1 MTTQHPT
8 QKAAPPA
15 VPGALAVVG
24 SGFSAVDGDGKA
36 PRLPG
41 FVASPFAPLVYDA
54 VRRCLGAPDSEDSPV
69 AHRGERT
76 AIVLGSLAGDAVTA
90 DLAGEKVA
98 CGGVAEPVLFH
109 QTVTTAVLGVIAR
122 DYRITGP
129 VTCVSAV
136 RDTGAALLDS
146 AALLLE
152 AQEAEQVLA
161 VLVELAA
168 GPRTLAALA
177 APTADPLAAPAPH
190 RSTAVALLL
199 RTPGDEP
206 VAPRV
211 CAPPVPATATA
222 RLFAYAATAADRGVR

>member
-1 MTTQHPT
+1 MTTQHPA
-8 QKAAPPA
+8 QQAAPP
-15 VPGALAVVG
+15 VGAGAPAVVS
-24 SGFSAVDGDGKA
+24 SGYSTVDGDGVA

-54 VRRCLGAPDSEDSPV
+54 VRRCLGAPDSADSPV
-69 AHRGERT
+69 AHRGGRT

-98 CGGVAEPVLFH
+98 RGGVAEPVLFH
-109 QTVTTAVLGVIAR
+109 QTVSTAVLGVIAR

-136 RDTGAALLDS
+136 GDTGAALLDS

-152 AQEAEQVLA
+152 AQEADQVLA

-190 RSTAVALLL
+190 RSMAVALLL
-199 RTPGDEP
+199 RTPGEEP
-206 VAPRV
+206 AAPRV
-211 CAPPVPATATA
+211 GPPPAPATVTA
-222 RLFAYAATAADRGVR
+222 RLFAYAAPAADRGVR